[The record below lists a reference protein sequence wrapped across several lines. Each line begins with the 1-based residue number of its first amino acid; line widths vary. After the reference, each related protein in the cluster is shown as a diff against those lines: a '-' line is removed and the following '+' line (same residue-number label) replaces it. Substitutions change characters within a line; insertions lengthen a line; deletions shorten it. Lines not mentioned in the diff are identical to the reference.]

1 MRPDVRVS
9 RSVLDGAV
17 VSFLRVGFEFEMS
30 SRFLVLGGK
39 AEVDQE
45 DVVLFVLAIPQQQV
59 LSLDVIVNVSL
70 NKINFITLLTP
81 VK

>member
-1 MRPDVRVS
+1 
-9 RSVLDGAV
+9 
-17 VSFLRVGFEFEMS
+17 MS

-70 NKINFITLLTP
+70 NKINFITLKP